1 MRNESTDEPIH
12 IRIGLQTGE
21 AIEEADAQ
29 TGQDDFF
36 GKNKIMVS
44 SLLKELTESAVGL
57 TFGEGREVEL
67 MGLAGP
73 HHVFD
78 ILWE

>member
-12 IRIGLQTGE
+12 VRIGLQTGE

-36 GKNKIMVS
+36 RKNKIMVS
-44 SLLKELTESAVGL
+44 SLLK
-57 TFGEGREVEL
+57 
-67 MGLAGP
+67 
-73 HHVFD
+73 
-78 ILWE
+78 